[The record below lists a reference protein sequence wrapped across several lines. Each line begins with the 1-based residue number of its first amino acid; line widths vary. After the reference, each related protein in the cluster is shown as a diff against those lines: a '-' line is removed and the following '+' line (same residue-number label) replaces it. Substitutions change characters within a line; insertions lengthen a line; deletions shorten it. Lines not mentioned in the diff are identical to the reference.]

1 MTRKIFLLL
10 ATATLLLTSC
20 KKHVDTFHFE
30 GVARDYLDC
39 TLMTASISE
48 RDNGYVIELITP
60 DSIGGDYET
69 TSHRQ
74 CHNCIILYHTRT
86 LFTNGDTIRGEMYL
100 DNDYSKA
107 YCSYH
112 YHLGLPEGVCYSLD

>member
-10 ATATLLLTSC
+10 ATATLLLTGC

-60 DSIGGDYET
+60 DSIGGDY
-69 TSHRQ
+69 
-74 CHNCIILYHTRT
+74 
-86 LFTNGDTIRGEMYL
+86 
-100 DNDYSKA
+100 
-107 YCSYH
+107 
-112 YHLGLPEGVCYSLD
+112 